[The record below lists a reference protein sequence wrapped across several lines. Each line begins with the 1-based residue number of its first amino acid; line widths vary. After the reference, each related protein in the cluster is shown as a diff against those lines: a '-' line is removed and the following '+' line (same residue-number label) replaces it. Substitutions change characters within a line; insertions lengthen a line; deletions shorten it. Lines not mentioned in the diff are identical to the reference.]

1 MYRVL
6 KTFRIVGVTTFI
18 LLNSYVNPT
27 LLTLTNR
34 IKSLQPKEGMPHT
47 DAIFFLP
54 QLNTSYLIVWA
65 VLAIKLFL

>member
-18 LLNSYVNPT
+18 LVTRYVNPT

-34 IKSLQPKEGMPHT
+34 IQILQPKEGMPHT